1 MVCTGGLVTISG
13 VVVLAA
19 AAGIALAGL
28 LFTLAAEYAW
38 NRAKSVYSVYYLRH
52 TAKIIHRR
60 SMIRTAARRA
70 VKRQEDA

>member
-1 MVCTGGLVTISG
+1 MECTESLVTISG
-13 VVVLAA
+13 IVVLAA
-19 AAGIALAGL
+19 AAGIALVGL
-28 LFTLAAEYAW
+28 LFALAAEYAW

-70 VKRQEDA
+70 AKSQGEA